1 MASTEQRKLKK
12 FIMTRYALQE
22 MPEVSDMS
30 ETWIYII
37 KSIGEWI
44 NEDKIIFFLTELK
57 ENWGSNSNNVL
68 GDY

>member
-22 MPEVSDMS
+22 MPGVSDMS

-37 KSIGEWI
+37 KSIGKWI